1 MAQYPLPQLVHRTR
15 GRLRYRWRRL
25 SDPALD
31 PEYFEAWLENTE
43 GVARARVNPRAA
55 CVVIELAPQ
64 GSGADFGNVL
74 LRVPARAFSRGV
86 PAPPRR
92 GLGDA
97 VFHAAMTAAVAAMPP
112 GLQLPVAAAM
122 GAPAVLKGAETLL
135 TQGLKVRVLDMATI
149 GFSLLRGDYVAAASI
164 STMVVV
170 GEFLR
175 QATED
180 RSNGL
185 LKSLVAAPVESVW
198 VRRGDAEVA
207 VAFADVVPGDLVL
220 AGSGGL
226 VAVDGLVVAGEA
238 LLDCSSITG
247 ESAPVYVKEGAEI
260 LSGCVVREGAV
271 TIEARRTGAETNMA
285 RISGFMENA
294 LREVSARERR
304 SDRLADM
311 LAPITLGLGAV
322 LYAATHDASRALSV
336 LTIDYACAV
345 KLPAPVVIK
354 TSLHTAAR
362 EGVLIKSGS
371 GLDAFAE
378 ADTLVFDK
386 TGTLTTGR
394 LRVTDVLTAGVA
406 DDEFIRLAASVEDRS
421 DHPVGQAVVAEAA
434 RRGLE
439 LLPAGNACCSIAH
452 GIEAVVAG
460 RVVRVGSHHYIAE
473 DCGIS
478 CAALA
483 GEAERLRSEAKTLV
497 FVASGDSLLGLI
509 ALRDEIRPEAC
520 DVLRQMRLRGIRHVY
535 VLTGDHART
544 AETLL
549 AQVPGIDGM
558 HTDLLPEEKAAFVK
572 DLRSKGHK
580 VAMIGD
586 GVNDAPAFVAA
597 DVGVSLSRTQG
608 LARESARIVLLRDA
622 LHGLVVA
629 RDTGLR
635 AAGILDNCF
644 TAGVGINTGLLLVA
658 GAGLLS
664 PVAAAAVHNAT
675 TFAILGGSAWA
686 AGRRPAAGQQTD
698 RRN

>member
-1 MAQYPLPQLVHRTR
+1 VAQYPLPQLVHRTR

-271 TIEARRTGAETNMA
+271 TIEAGVPVPKQTWPEFRALWKMRCVKF
-285 RISGFMENA
+285 RPENA
-294 LREVSARERR
+294 
-304 SDRLADM
+304 
-311 LAPITLGLGAV
+311 
-322 LYAATHDASRALSV
+322 AA
-336 LTIDYACAV
+336 
-345 KLPAPVVIK
+345 
-354 TSLHTAAR
+354 
-362 EGVLIKSGS
+362 
-371 GLDAFAE
+371 
-378 ADTLVFDK
+378 
-386 TGTLTTGR
+386 
-394 LRVTDVLTAGVA
+394 
-406 DDEFIRLAASVEDRS
+406 
-421 DHPVGQAVVAEAA
+421 
-434 RRGLE
+434 
-439 LLPAGNACCSIAH
+439 
-452 GIEAVVAG
+452 
-460 RVVRVGSHHYIAE
+460 
-473 DCGIS
+473 
-478 CAALA
+478 
-483 GEAERLRSEAKTLV
+483 
-497 FVASGDSLLGLI
+497 
-509 ALRDEIRPEAC
+509 
-520 DVLRQMRLRGIRHVY
+520 
-535 VLTGDHART
+535 
-544 AETLL
+544 
-549 AQVPGIDGM
+549 
-558 HTDLLPEEKAAFVK
+558 
-572 DLRSKGHK
+572 
-580 VAMIGD
+580 
-586 GVNDAPAFVAA
+586 
-597 DVGVSLSRTQG
+597 
-608 LARESARIVLLRDA
+608 
-622 LHGLVVA
+622 
-629 RDTGLR
+629 TGLR
-635 AAGILDNCF
+635 TCLPPSR
-644 TAGVGINTGLLLVA
+644 LVWA
-658 GAGLLS
+658 PSCMPPRMTPRALFLFLPS
-664 PVAAAAVHNAT
+664 IMPV
-675 TFAILGGSAWA
+675 
-686 AGRRPAAGQQTD
+686 R
-698 RRN
+698 